1 LAETPLSIVD
11 SFPNALIGM
20 TPQGMMRRW
29 QKAFPSQIEYLP
41 FNPPAS
47 FLQRV
52 NILVMSIEDVKGD
65 RSVAEAYAQH
75 CRIVALTHGANGA
88 DLFLDGT
95 PHHIPAYPAV
105 ERDPTGA
112 GDVFAAALFVRYYE
126 TRDPIDAAYFAAVV
140 AAASVEG
147 LGISA
152 IPDRD
157 TIEQRLQQH
166 LA

>member
-1 LAETPLSIVD
+1 
-11 SFPNALIGM
+11 
-20 TPQGMMRRW
+20 
-29 QKAFPSQIEYLP
+29 
-41 FNPPAS
+41 
-47 FLQRV
+47 
-52 NILVMSIEDVKGD
+52 MSIEDVKGD
-65 RSVAEAYAQH
+65 RTVAESYAQH

-88 DLFLDGT
+88 ELFLDSKL
-95 PHHIPAYPAV
+95 HHIPAYPAI

-152 IPDRD
+152 IPDRS